1 MTEIQTNTAIVIA
14 FYEAFARADLAAF
27 DGILAPDWVN
37 HPADPGRENTPEG
50 FKGGVQDFHEAFQG
64 FRLERD
70 ALVAQGDLVV
80 CRITM
85 TGRHVKA
92 LGPWQPSGRMVR
104 FHGMDMHRLRDG
116 RIVETWHFERLQS
129 D

>member
-1 MTEIQTNTAIVIA
+1 MRGRTKAGSFHDRDPTNTAIVIA
-14 FYEAFARADLAAF
+14 FYEAF
-27 DGILAPDWVN
+27 
-37 HPADPGRENTPEG
+37 
-50 FKGGVQDFHEAFQG
+50 KGGAQDLHEAFQG

-70 ALVAQGDLVV
+70 ARIAQDDLAV